1 MFGGLAIPPPLP
13 QGPSPG
19 ALPSSDTLA
28 RARAGDAAAR
38 AEVERA
44 AAMLEAHF
52 ATWLLREMRRT
63 VPEGGLLPRGPAQDI
78 YEQMLDDALAQAIAR
93 GRGLGLAE
101 ALKGQLL
108 RQPHSAPSHDT
119 TRE

>member
-1 MFGGLAIPPPLP
+1 MLEGLTVPPPLP

-19 ALPSSDTLA
+19 ALPSSDTLSK
-28 RARAGDAAAR
+28 ARAGDAEAR

-44 AAMLEAHF
+44 AEMLEAHF
-52 ATWLLREMRRT
+52 TTWLLREMRRT

-78 YEQMLDDALAQAIAR
+78 YEQMLDDALARAMAR

-101 ALKGQLL
+101 ALKSHLL
-108 RQPHSAPSHDT
+108 GRPHPAPSQET

>member
-1 MFGGLAIPPPLP
+1 MLGDLPIQPPLP
-13 QGPSPG
+13 QGPSRV

-28 RARAGDAAAR
+28 QARAGDADAR

-44 AAMLEAHF
+44 TQMLETHF
-52 ATWLLREMRRT
+52 VTWLLREMRRT

-78 YEQMLDDALAQAIAR
+78 YEQMLDDALAQSIAR
-93 GRGLGLAE
+93 GGGLGLAE
-101 ALKGQLL
+101 ALENQLL
-108 RQPHSAPSHDT
+108 GRSRSTPSHDT

>member
-1 MFGGLAIPPPLP
+1 MFGGLDIQPPLP
-13 QGPSPG
+13 QGPSRA

-28 RARAGDAAAR
+28 KARGGDADAR
-38 AEVERA
+38 AEIERA
-44 AAMLEAHF
+44 TEMLEAHF
-52 ATWLLREMRRT
+52 VTWLLREMRRT

-93 GRGLGLAE
+93 GRGLGVAQ
-101 ALKGQLL
+101 ALKTQLL
-108 RQPHSAPSHDT
+108 RQPHSARTHET